1 MTGPVCLRAPAQ
13 IFLEMLRPAG
23 YERNP
28 ASRIQD
34 MEYDITKIRNIG
46 ICAHIDA
53 GKTTVSERIL
63 YYAGKTYKMGEV
75 HEGTAVMDYLEEEQ
89 QRGITITSAA
99 TSLHW
104 HDCTVNLIDTPGH
117 VDFTAEVERSLR
129 VLDGAV
135 VVFDAKEGVEAQSE
149 TVWRQADKYHVP
161 RMCFINKMDKMGADF
176 FASLKSI
183 KERLPSHPVPIQ
195 IPMGDEADF
204 KGVIDLILMKAYV
217 WKDESLGAEFSTVDI
232 PKQFQ
237 DDAECWRHE
246 MVERVA
252 EIDDTLMVK
261 YLHDEP
267 ISVDDLRAAIRRLTV
282 SGKVQPILCGS
293 ALKNQGIQPLLDAVC
308 YYLPSPVDIPPVEA
322 HDPTKKDLKITRKA
336 EPDEPFAALVFKI
349 IYDKHG
355 DLSFIRIYSGT
366 LKTSSRVLNPGRNN
380 AKENVTRI
388 WRMHANDRI
397 KEEVARAGEIVAV
410 TGLKTSL
417 TGDTLCDPKHPVLLE
432 RIEFPETVISMAIEP
447 KTSADKDKLGNAL
460 RLLGREDP
468 TFEYRHDSEFILVG
482 ISGMGELHLEI
493 IKNKIQR
500 DMKVDVNVGKLKVSY
515 RETITQPAEAEARF
529 IRQTG
534 GHGQFAVVKL
544 KVEPYTPQ
552 PGEDHVIVENAIYG
566 GAISQQY
573 IPAIEEGIIGAAKS
587 GILLG
592 YPVINIKATILDGQE
607 HPVDSSE
614 IAFESAG
621 SMAFKDACVKAAPV
635 FLEPIMSLQVTTPE
649 EFFGAVTGDLI
660 ARRAVITATNTRG
673 SVTVIDARVP
683 LAEMFGYVTT
693 LRSLTQGRANQT
705 NFAPCGYE
713 LIPEHVAKTILETAY

>member
-1 MTGPVCLRAPAQ
+1 
-13 IFLEMLRPAG
+13 
-23 YERNP
+23 
-28 ASRIQD
+28 
-34 MEYDITKIRNIG
+34 METDIHKIRNIG

-53 GKTTVSERIL
+53 GKTTVSERVL
-63 YYAGKTYKMGEV
+63 FYAGKTYKMGEV

-99 TSLHW
+99 TSFRWL
-104 HDCTVNLIDTPGH
+104 DCTVNLIDTPGH

-135 VVFDAKEGVEAQSE
+135 VVFDGKEGVEAQSE

-176 FASLKSI
+176 YASLQSI
-183 KERLPSHPVPIQ
+183 KDRLPSHAVPIQ
-195 IPMGDEADF
+195 IPIGADADY
-204 KGVIDLILMKAYV
+204 KGVIDLVTQKAYT
-217 WKDESLGAEFSTVDI
+217 WKDDTLGAEYVTQAI
-232 PKQFQ
+232 PENLK

-246 MVERVA
+246 MIEKVA
-252 EIDDTLMVK
+252 EVDDTLMAK
-261 YLHDEP
+261 YLQDEP
-267 ISVDDLRAAIRRLTV
+267 MTVEDLQTAIRRATV
-282 SGKVQPILCGS
+282 TGKIQPVLCGS

-308 YYLPSPVDIPPVEA
+308 FYLPSPLEVPPIEGR
-322 HDPTKKDLKITRKA
+322 DPSQKDKKITCPTD
-336 EPDEPFAALVFKI
+336 PDHPFAALVFKI

-366 LKTSSRVLNPGRNN
+366 LKTSSRVLNPGRNG
-380 AKENVTRI
+380 KENITRI

-397 KEEVARAGEIVAV
+397 KEEEAHAGEIVAV
-410 TGLKTSL
+410 TGLKNSL
-417 TGDTLCDPKHPVLLE
+417 TGDTLCDQKHPIILE
-432 RIEFPETVISMAIEP
+432 HIEFPETVISMAIEP

-468 TFEYRHDSEFILVG
+468 TFEYRHDAETGQTV

-500 DMKVDVNVGKLKVSY
+500 DLKVEVNVGKLRVSY
-515 RETITQPAEAEARF
+515 RETLNGTAEAEGRF

-534 GHGQFAVVKL
+534 GHGQFGVVKL
-544 KVEPYTPQ
+544 RVEHYTPQ

-573 IPAIEEGIIGAAKS
+573 LPAIEEGVIGAAKS
-587 GILLG
+587 GVLLG
-592 YPVINIKATILDGQE
+592 YPMINVKATILDGQE

-614 IAFESAG
+614 IAFESAA
-621 SMAFKDACVKAAPV
+621 SMAFREAALHAKPV
-635 FLEPIMSLQVTTPE
+635 LLEPIISLQVTTPE

-660 ARRAVITATNTRG
+660 SRRAVISGTTKRG
-673 SVTVIDARVP
+673 SITVIDAHVP
-683 LAEMFGYVTT
+683 LAELFGYVTT

-705 NFAPCGYE
+705 NFAPSGYQLVPDHIAKE
-713 LIPEHVAKTILETAY
+713 LLEKAY

>member
-1 MTGPVCLRAPAQ
+1 
-13 IFLEMLRPAG
+13 
-23 YERNP
+23 
-28 ASRIQD
+28 
-34 MEYDITKIRNIG
+34 MEYDIHKIRNIG

-99 TSLHW
+99 TSFRWL
-104 HDCTVNLIDTPGH
+104 DCTVNLIDTPGH

-135 VVFDAKEGVEAQSE
+135 VVFDGKEGVEAQSE

-176 FASLKSI
+176 YASLQSI
-183 KERLPSHPVPIQ
+183 KDRLPSHPVPIQ
-195 IPMGDEADF
+195 IPIGADADY
-204 KGVIDLILMKAYV
+204 KGMIDLVTLKAYT
-217 WKDESLGAEFSTVDI
+217 WKDETLGAEYVIQEI
-232 PKQFQ
+232 PENLKV
-237 DDAECWRHE
+237 DAECWRHE
-246 MVERVA
+246 MIEKVA
-252 EIDDTLMVK
+252 EVDDTLMGK

-267 ISVDDLRAAIRRLTV
+267 MTVEDLQGAIRRATV
-282 SGKVQPILCGS
+282 AGKIQPVLCGS

-308 YYLPSPVDIPPVEA
+308 YYLPSPLEVPPIEGR
-322 HDPTKKDLKITRKA
+322 DPVHKDKKISCETDPAR
-336 EPDEPFAALVFKI
+336 PFAALVFKI

-380 AKENVTRI
+380 VKENVTRI
-388 WRMHANDRI
+388 WRMHASDRI
-397 KEEVARAGEIVAV
+397 KEEMARAGEIVAV
-410 TGLKTSL
+410 TGLKNSL
-417 TGDTLCDPKHPVLLE
+417 TGDTLCDQKHPIILE
-432 RIEFPETVISMAIEP
+432 HIEFPETVISMAIEP

-468 TFEYRHDSEFILVG
+468 TFEYRHDAETGQTV

-500 DMKVDVNVGKLKVSY
+500 DLKVEVNVGKLKVSY
-515 RETITQPAEAEARF
+515 RETLTAPAEAEGRF

-534 GHGQFAVVKL
+534 GHGQYGVVKL
-544 KVEPYTPQ
+544 RVEPYTPQ
-552 PGEDHVIVENAIYG
+552 PGEDHLIVENAIYG

-573 IPAIEEGIIGAAKS
+573 IPAIEEGVIGAAKS
-587 GILLG
+587 GVLLG
-592 YPVINIKATILDGQE
+592 YPMINVKATILDGQE

-614 IAFESAG
+614 IAFESAA
-621 SMAFKDACVKAAPV
+621 SMAFREAALHAKPV
-635 FLEPIMSLQVTTPE
+635 LLEPIISLQVTTPE
-649 EFFGAVTGDLI
+649 DFFGAVTGDLI
-660 ARRAVITATNTRG
+660 SRRAVISGTTKRANII
-673 SVTVIDARVP
+673 VIDSHVP
-683 LAEMFGYVTT
+683 LAELFGYVTT

-705 NFAPCGYE
+705 NFAPSGYQ
-713 LIPEHVAKTILETAY
+713 LVPDHIAKDLLEKAY